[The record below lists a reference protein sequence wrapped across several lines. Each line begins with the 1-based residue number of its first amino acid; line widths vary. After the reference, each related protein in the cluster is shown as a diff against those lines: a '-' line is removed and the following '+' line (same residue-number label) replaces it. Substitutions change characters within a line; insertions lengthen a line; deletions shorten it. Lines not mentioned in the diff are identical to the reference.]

1 MSGKFSRQ
9 KGKRA
14 EREAAAVLS
23 ELLGVSV
30 RRAQQYAGGVD
41 SADVIGVADDRLHIE
56 VKHQERMHLY
66 EWLEQSIRDAEH
78 KCPIVMHRANRR
90 PWLVSFRLADLV
102 RLCRIITDVCEMKT
116 ESTKNCG
123 GGSHF

>member
-1 MSGKFSRQ
+1 MSGRFSKQ

-23 ELLGVSV
+23 ELLGVSA

-41 SADVIGVADDRLHIE
+41 SADVIGIADDRLHIE

-66 EWLEQSIRDAEH
+66 QWLEQSIRDAEH
-78 KCPIVMHRANRR
+78 KCPIVIHRSNRR
-90 PWLVSFRLADLV
+90 DWLVSFRLVDLV
-102 RLCRIITDVCEMKT
+102 SLCRIITDVCEKQI
-116 ESTKNCG
+116 EDTKNCG
-123 GGSHF
+123 GGSLS